1 MSSEFIKPDGQD
13 GLFSFVSLGTDLDS
27 TSAAYTGGFAKIT
40 KVGAASAFD
49 AMKDDAIEDGEAV
62 GVGDIIHLAAWAD
75 VGSNPLSEGDECTP
89 LVIDT
94 DDSSWVTDRG
104 RSMSRDLQDK
114 TTQGDVRAGRRA
126 YGLGP
131 LQNETG
137 SISGLYAIG
146 SVIQR
151 DIDSHFTKRVVDDGT
166 KKTRVPIKSTSYLT
180 ALCYRETTVA
190 GEVEIWVFREMWI
203 QSVDDTGLPLNGN
216 VPFNFAYTTQWK
228 QQYERTIAA

>member
-1 MSSEFIKPDGQD
+1 MSEFVKPDGQD
-13 GLFSFVSLGTDLDS
+13 GLFAFVTLGTDLDS
-27 TSAAYTGGFAKIT
+27 TSASFAGGFTRIT
-40 KVGAASAFD
+40 KVGAVSAFD
-49 AMKDDAIEDGEAV
+49 AMKDDAIEGGEAV
-62 GVGDIIHLAAWAD
+62 GVGDIVYLPAWEDA
-75 VGSNPLSEGDECTP
+75 GTNPLSEGDECTP
-89 LVIDT
+89 LTIDI

-114 TTQGDVRAGRRA
+114 TTQGDVREGRRS

-146 SVIQR
+146 STIQR
-151 DIDSHFTKRVVDDGT
+151 DIDSHFTKRVVDSGT
-166 KKTRVPIKSTSYLT
+166 KVTKVPIKKTSYLT

-190 GEVEIWVFREMWI
+190 GEVEIWLFREMWI
-203 QSVDDTGLPLNGN
+203 QSVDDAGLPLNGN
-216 VPFNFAYTTQWK
+216 VPFNFAYTVQWK